1 VEVRLRDPE
10 NLDFRVEPGFDAEG
24 YGCQSVTGPASA
36 PSAPS
41 QGVAPDPGAVL
52 SGSYITVAGAIS
64 EPTTWA
70 ADVVRVTGDV
80 LVEAEATLTIAPGTI
95 VEFAGFYRV
104 LVNGRLWAVGEPE
117 QRIAFRPAAG
127 FAAEGWDGVDFH
139 NIPAQLGWSRLEHC
153 LFEGAVARA
162 GEDRGAGATGGTMRP
177 ETGGAVSFVGVDK
190 VAVASCDLR
199 GNRAVYGGAVYVGY
213 GASPVLAGN
222 LFRDNVVSLRG
233 SALFSVYSYPKLINN
248 TIVGNV
254 CEEESAFFVC
264 GAVENFNGKIP
275 LINNIIRNNITNHY
289 SGAQVVETKDFYN
302 FGNNLE
308 SYAGNA
314 TNVDQD
320 PGWAGQGTAPYQLT
334 AGSPGIDRGLDHALS
349 VQLASEDLAG
359 HPRWCG
365 AAIDR
370 GAYEYCGGLT
380 GVVEPAPLALG
391 VGLSCAPNPF
401 NPRTT
406 VSFELVNSGQVSM
419 GVYDLRGLKIRS
431 LAEAWFGAGQHQV
444 VWDGR
449 DDQGQD
455 MGSGV
460 YFIRL
465 VSRVGDTSRR
475 VVLLR

>member
-1 VEVRLRDPE
+1 MRLRDPE

-24 YGCQSVTGPASA
+24 YGCQSVTGPATA
-36 PSAPS
+36 PPALS
-41 QGVAPDPGAVL
+41 QGVAPDAGVVLTGAFV
-52 SGSYITVAGAIS
+52 TVAGAIS

-70 ADVVRVTGDV
+70 ADVVRVTGDI
-80 LVEAEATLTIAPGTI
+80 LVEAEASLTIAPGTA

-104 LVNGRLWAVGEPE
+104 LVNGRLWAVGESG
-117 QRIAFRPAAG
+117 QRIVFRPAAG

-139 NIPAQLGWSRLEHC
+139 NIPAHLDWSRLEHC

-162 GEDRGAGATGGTMRP
+162 EEEKGTGAGGGTMRP

-190 VAVASCDLR
+190 VAVASCEFR

-213 GASPVLAGN
+213 GASPVLGGN
-222 LFRDNVVSLRG
+222 LFQDNVASMRG
-233 SALFSVYSYPKLINN
+233 SALFSVYSYPKLLSN

-289 SGAQVVETKDFYN
+289 SGAQVIEAKDFYT

-308 SYAGNA
+308 AYEGNP
-314 TNVDQD
+314 TNVDLD

-334 AGSPGIDRGLDHALS
+334 AGSPGIDRGLEHALS
-349 VQLASEDLAG
+349 LQLAEEDLTG

-380 GVVEPAPLALG
+380 GVGESAPPAENL
-391 VGLSCAPNPF
+391 GLSCAPNPF

-406 VSFELVNSGQVSM
+406 VSFELVNSGQVSVA
-419 GVYDLRGLKIRS
+419 VYDLGGRKIRS
-431 LAEAWFGAGQHQV
+431 LAEVAWFPAGQHQV

-449 DDQGQD
+449 NDQGQEL
-455 MGSGV
+455 GSGV
-460 YFIRL
+460 YLIRL
-465 VSRVGDTSRR
+465 VSTQGDTTGR

>member
-1 VEVRLRDPE
+1 M
-10 NLDFRVEPGFDAEG
+10 
-24 YGCQSVTGPASA
+24 
-36 PSAPS
+36 
-41 QGVAPDPGAVL
+41 
-52 SGSYITVAGAIS
+52 
-64 EPTTWA
+64 
-70 ADVVRVTGDV
+70 
-80 LVEAEATLTIAPGTI
+80 
-95 VEFAGFYRV
+95 
-104 LVNGRLWAVGEPE
+104 GEPE

-190 VAVASCDLR
+190 VAVASCDFR

-233 SALFSVYSYPKLINN
+233 SALFSVYSYPRLINN

-275 LINNIIRNNITNHY
+275 LINNIIRNNITNQLFRRPGGRDQGFLQLREQPGGLRGQRDERGPG
-289 SGAQVVETKDFYN
+289 SGL
-302 FGNNLE
+302 GG
-308 SYAGNA
+308 AGNGA
-314 TNVDQD
+314 LPAHP
-320 PGWAGQGTAPYQLT
+320 PGRPGLT
-334 AGSPGIDRGLDHALS
+334 AAWTMPFPFSWPVKIWRDIPAG
-349 VQLASEDLAG
+349 AS
-359 HPRWCG
+359 

-370 GAYEYCGGLT
+370 GAYEYCVGLS
-380 GVVEPAPLALG
+380 GVGEPAPLALG

-449 DDQGQD
+449 DDQGQEL
-455 MGSGV
+455 GSGV
-460 YFIRL
+460 YLIRL
-465 VSRVGDTSRR
+465 VSKDGDISGR